1 MSNENSNDVMQVP
14 YIVYESAEA
23 KHERTVKR
31 LILALMLA
39 IGLLFLSNALWLNA
53 WMQYDYVGTDES
65 SEITV
70 DAGKGTANYIGN
82 DGDITNGED
91 NSQEKKSD
99 KSTDTDSK

>member
-1 MSNENSNDVMQVP
+1 MDKENEVMQVP

-53 WMQYDYVGTDES
+53 WMQYDYTDQT
-65 SEITV
+65 IDV
-70 DAGKGTANYIGN
+70 DAGSGTANYIGQ
-82 DGDITNGED
+82 DGDITNGTD
-91 NSQEKKSD
+91 NNKNTEKD
-99 KSTDTDSK
+99 KNTDTDSK